1 MRVIFHVDVNNA
13 YLSWTAVYLLKNGY
27 KKDIRLIPSV
37 IGGDEESRH
46 GIVLAKSP
54 VAKKMGV
61 KSAETIYLA
70 RKKCKDLEVYPP
82 NFDVYQEY
90 SNKFYN
96 YLKQYSPLIERASI
110 DECFLDMSN
119 MNYLYDDLEK
129 VAHKIKDDIKNMFGF
144 TVNVGIG
151 SNKLL
156 AKMASDFE
164 KPDKV
169 HTLYTDEIESK
180 MWPLPVEDLLFVGK
194 SSSKLLHS
202 IGIDTIGDLANCDP
216 NLLSKYYKTRVDDLI
231 NSAKGIDNSEVI
243 NDYGDNKSISISR
256 TLLKDTNNI
265 SELKKKFLKLSQEI
279 GLRARN
285 NHLYANTIAITLKT
299 SSFKNISHQEGLS
312 SSTNN
317 TMEIYEKV
325 CELLRSIDKSETF
338 RLIGIRLDNLTKN
351 KVSKVSFFEEET
363 SDNIQEIM
371 DNINTK
377 YKNSMIMPAI
387 FYKDDKNSL

>member
-37 IGGDEESRH
+37 IGGDEDSRH

-54 VAKKMGV
+54 VAKKLGV
-61 KSAETIYLA
+61 KSAETIYMA

-82 NFDVYQEY
+82 DFSIYEEY

-96 YLKQYSPLIERASI
+96 YLKQYSPLIERASV

-119 MNYLYDDLEK
+119 TKYLYDDLEK
-129 VAHKIKDDIKNMFGF
+129 LAYKIKDDIKNMFGF

-151 SNKLL
+151 NNKLL

-169 HTLYTDEIESK
+169 HTLYTSEIETK
-180 MWPLPVEDLLFVGK
+180 MWPLDVSDLLFVGK

-216 NLLSKYYKTRVDDLI
+216 ALLSKYYKSRVDDLI
-231 NSAKGIDNSEVI
+231 NSAKGIDDSPVV

-256 TLLKDTNNI
+256 TLMKDTDNLNEI
-265 SELKKKFLKLSQEI
+265 KKILLKLSQEI

-285 NHLYANTIAITLKT
+285 SHLYANTIAITVRT
-299 SSFKNISHQEGLS
+299 SSFKNISHQLTLN

-325 CELLRSIDKSETF
+325 CELLRDIDKSESF
-338 RLIGIRLDNLTKN
+338 RLLGIRLDNLTKN
-351 KVSKVSFFEEET
+351 KTSKVSFFEEE
-363 SDNIQEIM
+363 DNDDIQKIM
-371 DNINTK
+371 DNLNTK
-377 YKNSMIMPAI
+377 YKNSIIMPAI
-387 FYKDDKNSL
+387 FYKGDK

>member
-37 IGGDEESRH
+37 IGGDEDSRH

-54 VAKKMGV
+54 VAKKLGV
-61 KSAETIYLA
+61 KSAEPIYMA
-70 RKKCKDLEVYPP
+70 RKKCKNLEVYPP
-82 NFDVYQEY
+82 DFSIYEEY

-96 YLKQYSPLIERASI
+96 YLKQYSPLIERASV

-119 MNYLYDDLEK
+119 TKYLYDDLEK
-129 VAHKIKDDIKNMFGF
+129 LAYKIKDDIKNMFGF

-151 SNKLL
+151 NNKLL

-169 HTLYTDEIESK
+169 HTLYTSEIETK
-180 MWPLPVEDLLFVGK
+180 MWPLDVSDLLFVGK

-216 NLLSKYYKTRVDDLI
+216 TLLLKYYKSRVDDLI
-231 NSAKGIDNSEVI
+231 NSAKGIDDSPVV

-256 TLLKDTNNI
+256 TLMKDTDNLNEI
-265 SELKKKFLKLSQEI
+265 KKILLKLSQEI

-285 NHLYANTIAITLKT
+285 SHLYANTIAITVRT
-299 SSFKNISHQEGLS
+299 SSFKNISHQLTLD

-325 CELLRSIDKSETF
+325 CELLRDIDKSESF
-338 RLIGIRLDNLTKN
+338 RLLGIRLDNLTKS
-351 KVSKVSFFEEET
+351 KTSKVSFFEEE
-363 SDNIQEIM
+363 DNDDIQKIM
-371 DNINTK
+371 DNLNTK
-377 YKNSMIMPAI
+377 YKNSIIMPAI
-387 FYKDDKNSL
+387 FYKGDK

>member
-216 NLLSKYYKTRVDDLI
+216 NLISKYYKTRVDDLI

>member
-1 MRVIFHVDVNNA
+1 
-13 YLSWTAVYLLKNGY
+13 
-27 KKDIRLIPSV
+27 
-37 IGGDEESRH
+37 
-46 GIVLAKSP
+46 
-54 VAKKMGV
+54 
-61 KSAETIYLA
+61 
-70 RKKCKDLEVYPP
+70 
-82 NFDVYQEY
+82 
-90 SNKFYN
+90 
-96 YLKQYSPLIERASI
+96 
-110 DECFLDMSN
+110 
-119 MNYLYDDLEK
+119 
-129 VAHKIKDDIKNMFGF
+129 
-144 TVNVGIG
+144 
-151 SNKLL
+151 
-156 AKMASDFE
+156 MASDFE

>member
-37 IGGDEESRH
+37 IGGDEDSRH

-54 VAKKMGV
+54 IAKKMGV
-61 KSAETIYLA
+61 KSAETIYMA

-82 NFDVYQEY
+82 NFQIYEEY

-96 YLKQYSPLIERASI
+96 YLKQYSPLIERASV

-119 MNYLYDDLEK
+119 TKYLYDDLESL
-129 VAHKIKDDIKNMFGF
+129 AYKIKDDIKNMFGF

-151 SNKLL
+151 NNKLL

-169 HTLYTDEIESK
+169 HTLYTNEIETK
-180 MWPLPVEDLLFVGK
+180 MWPLDVSDLLFVGK

-216 NLLSKYYKTRVDDLI
+216 NILSKYYKSRVDDLI
-231 NSAKGIDNSEVI
+231 NSAKGIDDTPVI

-256 TLLKDTNNI
+256 TLLKDTDNLNEI
-265 SELKKKFLKLSQEI
+265 KKVLLKLSQEI

-285 NHLYANTIAITLKT
+285 NNLYANTIALTLKT
-299 SSFKNISHQEGLS
+299 SSFKNISHQISLDT
-312 SSTNN
+312 STNN

-325 CELLRSIDKSETF
+325 CELLRSVDKSEPF
-338 RLIGIRLDNLTKN
+338 RLLGIRLDNLTRTKN
-351 KVSKVSFFEEET
+351 SKISFFEEET
-363 SDNIQEIM
+363 NDDIQKIM
-371 DNINTK
+371 DNINTR

-387 FYKDDKNSL
+387 FYKDN

>member
-37 IGGDEESRH
+37 IGGAEESRH

-285 NHLYANTIAITLKT
+285 SHLYANTIAITLKT

>member
-37 IGGDEESRH
+37 IGGDEDSRH

-54 VAKKMGV
+54 VAKKLGV
-61 KSAETIYLA
+61 KSAETIYMA

-82 NFDVYQEY
+82 DFSIYEEY

-96 YLKQYSPLIERASI
+96 YLKQYSPLIERASV

-119 MNYLYDDLEK
+119 TKYLYDDLEK
-129 VAHKIKDDIKNMFGF
+129 LAYKIKDDIKNMFGF
-144 TVNVGIG
+144 TVGIG
-151 SNKLL
+151 NNKLL

-169 HTLYTDEIESK
+169 HTLYTSEIETK
-180 MWPLPVEDLLFVGK
+180 MWPLDVSDLLFVGK

-216 NLLSKYYKTRVDDLI
+216 ALLSKYYKSRVDDLI
-231 NSAKGIDNSEVI
+231 NSAKGIDDSPVV

-256 TLLKDTNNI
+256 TLMKDTDNLNEI
-265 SELKKKFLKLSQEI
+265 KKILLKLSQEI

-285 NHLYANTIAITLKT
+285 SRLYANTIAITVRT
-299 SSFKNISHQEGLS
+299 SSFKNISHQLTLN

-325 CELLRSIDKSETF
+325 CELLRDIDKSESF
-338 RLIGIRLDNLTKN
+338 RLLGIRLDNLTKN
-351 KVSKVSFFEEET
+351 KTSKVSFFEEE
-363 SDNIQEIM
+363 DNDDIQKIM
-371 DNINTK
+371 DNLNTK
-377 YKNSMIMPAI
+377 YKNSIIMPAI
-387 FYKDDKNSL
+387 FYKGDK

>member
-180 MWPLPVEDLLFVGK
+180 MWPLPVEDLLFIGK

>member
-37 IGGDEESRH
+37 IGGDEDKRR

-61 KSAETIYLA
+61 KSAETIYMA
-70 RKKCKDLEVYPP
+70 RKKCKDLEVFPP
-82 NFDVYQEY
+82 NFLVYDEY

-96 YLKQYSPLIERASI
+96 YLKQYSPEIERASV

-119 MNYLYDDLEK
+119 TKYLYNDLEK
-129 VAHKIKDDIKNMFGF
+129 LAYKIKDDIKNMFGF

-151 SNKLL
+151 NNKLL

-169 HTLYTDEIESK
+169 HTLYENEIETK

-231 NSAKGIDNSEVI
+231 NSAKGIDNSPVI
-243 NDYGDNKSISISR
+243 TDYGDNKSISISR
-256 TLLKDTNNI
+256 TLLKDTDNLNEI
-265 SELKKKFLKLSQEI
+265 KRKFLKLSQEI

-285 NHLYANTIAITLKT
+285 SNQYANTIAITLRT
-299 SSFKNISHQEGLS
+299 SSFKNISHQVSLS
-312 SSTNN
+312 TSTNN

-325 CELLRSIDKSETF
+325 CELLRSVDKSEPF
-338 RLIGIRLDNLTKN
+338 RLLGIRLDNLSKTKT
-351 KVSKVSFFEEET
+351 SKVSFFEEEND
-363 SDNIQEIM
+363 DNIQKIM
-371 DNINTK
+371 DNLNTK
-377 YKNSMIMPAI
+377 YKNSVIMPAI
-387 FYKDDKNSL
+387 FYKDDK

>member
-37 IGGDEESRH
+37 IGGDEDSRH

-54 VAKKMGV
+54 VAKKLGV
-61 KSAETIYLA
+61 KSAETIYMA

-82 NFDVYQEY
+82 DFSIYEEY

-96 YLKQYSPLIERASI
+96 YLKQYSPLIERASV

-119 MNYLYDDLEK
+119 TKYLYDDLEK
-129 VAHKIKDDIKNMFGF
+129 LAYKIKDDIKNMFGF

-151 SNKLL
+151 NNKLL

-169 HTLYTDEIESK
+169 HTLYTSEIETK
-180 MWPLPVEDLLFVGK
+180 MWPLDVSDLLFVGK

-216 NLLSKYYKTRVDDLI
+216 ALLSKYYKSRVDDLI
-231 NSAKGIDNSEVI
+231 NSAKGIDDSPVV

-256 TLLKDTNNI
+256 TLMKDTDNLNEI
-265 SELKKKFLKLSQEI
+265 KKILLKLSQEI

-285 NHLYANTIAITLKT
+285 SHLYANTIAITVRT
-299 SSFKNISHQEGLS
+299 SSFKNISHQLTLD

-325 CELLRSIDKSETF
+325 CELLRDIDKSESF
-338 RLIGIRLDNLTKN
+338 RLLGIRLDNLTKN
-351 KVSKVSFFEEET
+351 KTSKVSFFEEE
-363 SDNIQEIM
+363 DNDDIQKIM
-371 DNINTK
+371 DNLNTK
-377 YKNSMIMPAI
+377 YKNSIIMPAI
-387 FYKDDKNSL
+387 FYKGDK

>member
-13 YLSWTAVYLLKNGY
+13 YLSWTAVYLLKTGY

-37 IGGDEESRH
+37 IGGDEDSRH

-61 KSAETIYLA
+61 KSAETIYMA
-70 RKKCKDLEVYPP
+70 RKKCKDLEVFSP
-82 NFDVYQEY
+82 NFELYEEY

-96 YLKQYSPLIERASI
+96 YLKQYSPLIERASV

-119 MNYLYDDLEK
+119 MNYLYDDIEK
-129 VAHKIKDDIKNMFGF
+129 VAYKIKDDIKNMFGF

-169 HTLYTDEIESK
+169 HTLYTSEIESK
-180 MWPLPVEDLLFVGK
+180 MWPLPVDDLLFIGK

-202 IGIDTIGDLANCDP
+202 IGIDTIGELAHADP

-231 NSAKGIDNSEVI
+231 NSANGIDDSPVV

-265 SELKKKFLKLSQEI
+265 KELKSKFLKLSQEI

-299 SSFKNISHQEGLS
+299 SSFKNISHQESLKV
-312 SSTNN
+312 STNN

-325 CELLRSIDKSETF
+325 CELLRAVDKSEPF
-338 RLIGIRLDNLTKN
+338 RLVGIRLDNLTKTKN
-351 KVSKVSFFEEET
+351 NEISFFEEDTGDE
-363 SDNIQEIM
+363 IQDIM
-371 DNINTK
+371 DNINNK
-377 YKNSMIMPAI
+377 YKNSIIMPAI
-387 FYKDDKNSL
+387 FYKDDK

>member
-1 MRVIFHVDVNNA
+1 M
-13 YLSWTAVYLLKNGY
+13 
-27 KKDIRLIPSV
+27 
-37 IGGDEESRH
+37 
-46 GIVLAKSP
+46 
-54 VAKKMGV
+54 
-61 KSAETIYLA
+61 A

-82 NFDVYQEY
+82 DFSIYEEY

-96 YLKQYSPLIERASI
+96 YLKQYSPLIERASV

-119 MNYLYDDLEK
+119 TKYLYDDLEK
-129 VAHKIKDDIKNMFGF
+129 LAYKIKDDIKNMFGF

-151 SNKLL
+151 NNKLL

-169 HTLYTDEIESK
+169 HTLYTSEIETK
-180 MWPLPVEDLLFVGK
+180 MWPLDVSDLLFVGK

-216 NLLSKYYKTRVDDLI
+216 ALLSKYYKSRVDDLI
-231 NSAKGIDNSEVI
+231 NSAKGIDDSPVV

-256 TLLKDTNNI
+256 TLMKDTDNLNEI
-265 SELKKKFLKLSQEI
+265 KKILLKLSQEI

-285 NHLYANTIAITLKT
+285 SHLYANTIAITVRT
-299 SSFKNISHQEGLS
+299 SSFKNISHQLTLN

-325 CELLRSIDKSETF
+325 CELLRDIDKSESF
-338 RLIGIRLDNLTKN
+338 RLLGIRLDNLTKN
-351 KVSKVSFFEEET
+351 KTSKVSFFEEE
-363 SDNIQEIM
+363 DNDDIQKIM
-371 DNINTK
+371 DNLNTK
-377 YKNSMIMPAI
+377 YKNSIIMPAI
-387 FYKDDKNSL
+387 FYKGDK

>member
-1 MRVIFHVDVNNA
+1 MANRIIFHVDVNNA

-37 IGGDEESRH
+37 IGGDEDSRH

-54 VAKKMGV
+54 IAKKMGI
-61 KSAETIYLA
+61 KSAETIYMA
-70 RKKCKDLEVYPP
+70 RKKCKELEVFPP
-82 NFDVYQEY
+82 NFNIYDEY

-96 YLKQYSPLIERASI
+96 YLKQYTPDIERASI

-119 MNYLYDDLEK
+119 TKYLYDDLESL
-129 VAHKIKDDIKNMFGF
+129 AYKIKDDIKNMFGF

-151 SNKLL
+151 NNKLL

-169 HTLYTDEIESK
+169 HTLYTNEIETK
-180 MWPLPVEDLLFVGK
+180 MWPLPIEDLLFVGK

-202 IGIDTIGDLANCDP
+202 IGIDTIGALANCDP
-216 NLLSKYYKTRVDDLI
+216 SILSRYYKTRVDDLI
-231 NSAKGIDNSEVI
+231 NSANGIDDSPVI

-256 TLLKDTNNI
+256 TLLKDTDNLNEI
-265 SELKKKFLKLSQEI
+265 KRVLLKLSQEI

-285 NHLYANTIAITLKT
+285 SNLYANTIAITLKT
-299 SSFKNISHQEGLS
+299 SSFKNMSHQVSLDT
-312 SSTNN
+312 STNN

-325 CELLRSIDKSETF
+325 CELLRGVDKSEPF
-338 RLIGIRLDNLTKN
+338 RLLGIRLDNLSKTKT
-351 KVSKVSFFEEET
+351 SKVSLFEEE
-363 SDNIQEIM
+363 SDDNMQKIM
-371 DNINTK
+371 DNLNTK
-377 YKNSMIMPAI
+377 YNNSIIMPAI
-387 FYKDDKNSL
+387 FYKDEK

>member
-37 IGGDEESRH
+37 IGGDEDSRH

-54 VAKKMGV
+54 VAKKLGV
-61 KSAETIYLA
+61 KSAETIYMA

-82 NFDVYQEY
+82 DFSIYEEY

-96 YLKQYSPLIERASI
+96 YLKQYSPLIERASV

-119 MNYLYDDLEK
+119 TKYLYDDLEK
-129 VAHKIKDDIKNMFGF
+129 LAYKIKDDIKNMFGF

-151 SNKLL
+151 NNKLL

-169 HTLYTDEIESK
+169 HTLYTSEIETK
-180 MWPLPVEDLLFVGK
+180 MWPLDVSDLLFVGK

-216 NLLSKYYKTRVDDLI
+216 ALLSKYYKSRVDDLI
-231 NSAKGIDNSEVI
+231 NSAKGIDDSPVV

-256 TLLKDTNNI
+256 TLMKDTDNLNEI
-265 SELKKKFLKLSQEI
+265 KKILLKLSQEI

-285 NHLYANTIAITLKT
+285 SHLYANTIAITVRT
-299 SSFKNISHQEGLS
+299 SSFKNISHQLTLN

-325 CELLRSIDKSETF
+325 CELLRDIDKSESF
-338 RLIGIRLDNLTKN
+338 RLLEWII
-351 KVSKVSFFEEET
+351 
-363 SDNIQEIM
+363 
-371 DNINTK
+371 
-377 YKNSMIMPAI
+377 
-387 FYKDDKNSL
+387 

>member
-27 KKDIRLIPSV
+27 KNDIRLIPSV

-180 MWPLPVEDLLFVGK
+180 MWPLPVEDLLFIGK

>member
-1 MRVIFHVDVNNA
+1 MANRIIFHVDVNNA

-37 IGGDEESRH
+37 IGGDEDSRH

-54 VAKKMGV
+54 IAKKMGI
-61 KSAETIYLA
+61 KSAETIYMA
-70 RKKCKDLEVYPP
+70 RKKCKELEVFPP
-82 NFDVYQEY
+82 NFNIYDEY

-96 YLKQYSPLIERASI
+96 YLKQYTPDIERASI

-119 MNYLYDDLEK
+119 TKYLYDDLESL
-129 VAHKIKDDIKNMFGF
+129 AYKIKDDIKKMFGF

-151 SNKLL
+151 NNKLL

-169 HTLYTDEIESK
+169 HTLYTNEIETK
-180 MWPLPVEDLLFVGK
+180 MWPLPIEDLLFVGK

-202 IGIDTIGDLANCDP
+202 IGIDTIGALANCDP
-216 NLLSKYYKTRVDDLI
+216 SILSRYYKTRVDDLI
-231 NSAKGIDNSEVI
+231 NSANGIDDSPVI

-256 TLLKDTNNI
+256 TLLKDTDNLNEI
-265 SELKKKFLKLSQEI
+265 KRVLLKLSQEI

-285 NHLYANTIAITLKT
+285 SNLYANTIAITLKT
-299 SSFKNISHQEGLS
+299 SSFKNMSHQVSLDT
-312 SSTNN
+312 STNN

-325 CELLRSIDKSETF
+325 CELLRGVDKSEPF
-338 RLIGIRLDNLTKN
+338 RLLGIRLDNLSKTKT
-351 KVSKVSFFEEET
+351 SKVSLFEEE
-363 SDNIQEIM
+363 SDDNIQKIM
-371 DNINTK
+371 DNLNTK
-377 YKNSMIMPAI
+377 YNNSIIMPAI
-387 FYKDDKNSL
+387 FYKDEK

>member
-37 IGGDEESRH
+37 IGGDEDSRH

-54 VAKKMGV
+54 VAKKLGV
-61 KSAETIYLA
+61 KSAEPIYMA

-82 NFDVYQEY
+82 DFSIYEEY

-96 YLKQYSPLIERASI
+96 YLKQYSPLIERASV

-119 MNYLYDDLEK
+119 TKYLYDDLEK
-129 VAHKIKDDIKNMFGF
+129 LAYKIKDDIKNMFGF

-151 SNKLL
+151 NNKLL

-169 HTLYTDEIESK
+169 HTLYTSEIETK
-180 MWPLPVEDLLFVGK
+180 MWPLDVSDLLFVGK

-216 NLLSKYYKTRVDDLI
+216 ALLSKYYKSRVEDLI
-231 NSAKGIDNSEVI
+231 NSAKGIDDSPVV

-256 TLLKDTNNI
+256 TLMKDTDNLNEI
-265 SELKKKFLKLSQEI
+265 KKILLKLSQEI

-285 NHLYANTIAITLKT
+285 SHLYANTIAITVRT
-299 SSFKNISHQEGLS
+299 SSFKNISHQLTLD

-325 CELLRSIDKSETF
+325 CELLRDIDKSEPF
-338 RLIGIRLDNLTKN
+338 RLLGIRLDNLTKN
-351 KVSKVSFFEEET
+351 KTSKVSFFEEE
-363 SDNIQEIM
+363 DNDDIQKIM
-371 DNINTK
+371 DNLNTK
-377 YKNSMIMPAI
+377 YKNSIIMPAI
-387 FYKDDKNSL
+387 FYKGDK

>member
-37 IGGDEESRH
+37 IGGDEDKRR

-61 KSAETIYLA
+61 KSAETIYMA
-70 RKKCKDLEVYPP
+70 RKKCKDLEVFPP
-82 NFDVYQEY
+82 NFLVYDEY

-96 YLKQYSPLIERASI
+96 YLKQYSPEIERASV

-119 MNYLYDDLEK
+119 TKYLYNDLEK
-129 VAHKIKDDIKNMFGF
+129 LAYKIKDDIKNMFGF

-151 SNKLL
+151 NNKLL

-169 HTLYTDEIESK
+169 HTLYENEIATK

-231 NSAKGIDNSEVI
+231 NSAKGIDNSPVI

-256 TLLKDTNNI
+256 TLLKDTDNLNEI
-265 SELKKKFLKLSQEI
+265 KRKFLKLSQEI

-285 NHLYANTIAITLKT
+285 SNQYANTIAITLRT
-299 SSFKNISHQEGLS
+299 SSFKNISHQVSLS
-312 SSTNN
+312 TSTNN

-325 CELLRSIDKSETF
+325 CELLRSVDKSEPF
-338 RLIGIRLDNLTKN
+338 RLLGIRLDNLSKTKT
-351 KVSKVSFFEEET
+351 SKVSFFEEEND
-363 SDNIQEIM
+363 DNIQKIM
-371 DNINTK
+371 DNLNTK
-377 YKNSMIMPAI
+377 YKNSVIMPAI
-387 FYKDDKNSL
+387 FYKDDK

>member
-37 IGGDEESRH
+37 IGGDEDSRH

-54 VAKKMGV
+54 VAKKLGV
-61 KSAETIYLA
+61 KSAEPIYMA
-70 RKKCKDLEVYPP
+70 RKKCKNLEVYPP
-82 NFDVYQEY
+82 DFSIYEEY

-96 YLKQYSPLIERASI
+96 YLKQYSPLIERASV

-119 MNYLYDDLEK
+119 TKYLYDDLEK
-129 VAHKIKDDIKNMFGF
+129 LAYKIKDDIKNMFGF

-151 SNKLL
+151 NNKLL

-169 HTLYTDEIESK
+169 HTLYTSEIETK
-180 MWPLPVEDLLFVGK
+180 MWPLDVSDLLFVGK

-216 NLLSKYYKTRVDDLI
+216 TLLSKYYKSRVDDLI
-231 NSAKGIDNSEVI
+231 NSAKGIDDSPVV

-256 TLLKDTNNI
+256 TLMKDTDNLNEI
-265 SELKKKFLKLSQEI
+265 KKILLKLSQEI

-285 NHLYANTIAITLKT
+285 SHLYANTIAITVRT
-299 SSFKNISHQEGLS
+299 SSFKNISHQLTLD

-325 CELLRSIDKSETF
+325 CELLRDIDKSESF
-338 RLIGIRLDNLTKN
+338 RLLGIRLDNLTKS
-351 KVSKVSFFEEET
+351 KTSKVSFFEEE
-363 SDNIQEIM
+363 DNDDIQKIM
-371 DNINTK
+371 DNLNTK
-377 YKNSMIMPAI
+377 YKNSIIMPAI
-387 FYKDDKNSL
+387 FYKGDK

>member
-1 MRVIFHVDVNNA
+1 MANRIIFHVDVNNA

-37 IGGDEESRH
+37 IGGDEDSRH

-54 VAKKMGV
+54 IAKKMGI
-61 KSAETIYLA
+61 KSAETIYMA
-70 RKKCKDLEVYPP
+70 RKKCKELEVFPP
-82 NFDVYQEY
+82 NFNIYDEY

-96 YLKQYSPLIERASI
+96 YLKQYTPDIERASI

-119 MNYLYDDLEK
+119 TKYLYDDLESL
-129 VAHKIKDDIKNMFGF
+129 AYKIKDDIKNMFGF

-151 SNKLL
+151 NNKLL

-169 HTLYTDEIESK
+169 HTLYTNEIETK
-180 MWPLPVEDLLFVGK
+180 MWPLPIEDLLFVGK

-202 IGIDTIGDLANCDP
+202 IGIDTIGALANCDP
-216 NLLSKYYKTRVDDLI
+216 SILSRYYKTRVDDLI
-231 NSAKGIDNSEVI
+231 NSANGIDDSPVI

-256 TLLKDTNNI
+256 TLLKDTDNLNEI
-265 SELKKKFLKLSQEI
+265 KRVLLKLSQEI

-285 NHLYANTIAITLKT
+285 SNLYANTIAITLKT
-299 SSFKNISHQEGLS
+299 SSFKNMSHQVSLDT
-312 SSTNN
+312 STNN

-325 CELLRSIDKSETF
+325 CELLRGVDKSEPF
-338 RLIGIRLDNLTKN
+338 RLLGIRLDNLSKTKT
-351 KVSKVSFFEEET
+351 SKVSLFEEE
-363 SDNIQEIM
+363 SDDNIQKIM
-371 DNINTK
+371 DNLNTK
-377 YKNSMIMPAI
+377 YNNSIIMPAI
-387 FYKDDKNSL
+387 FYKDEK

>member
-27 KKDIRLIPSV
+27 KIDIRLIPSV

-351 KVSKVSFFEEET
+351 KVSKVSFFEVET

>member
-1 MRVIFHVDVNNA
+1 MRIIFHVDVNNA

-37 IGGDEESRH
+37 IGGDEDSRH

-54 VAKKMGV
+54 VAKKLGI
-61 KSAETIYLA
+61 KSAETIYMA

-82 NFDVYQEY
+82 DFSIYEEY

-96 YLKQYSPLIERASI
+96 YLKQYSPLIERASV

-119 MNYLYDDLEK
+119 TKYLYDDLESL
-129 VAHKIKDDIKNMFGF
+129 AYKIKDDIKNMFGF

-151 SNKLL
+151 NNKLL

-169 HTLYTDEIESK
+169 HTLYTDEIETK
-180 MWPLPVEDLLFVGK
+180 MWPLDVSDLLFVGK

-216 NLLSKYYKTRVDDLI
+216 ALLSKYYKSRVDDLI
-231 NSAKGIDNSEVI
+231 NSAKGIDDSPVV

-256 TLLKDTNNI
+256 TLMKDTDNLNEI
-265 SELKKKFLKLSQEI
+265 KKILLKLSQEI

-285 NHLYANTIAITLKT
+285 SHLYANTIAITVRT
-299 SSFKNISHQEGLS
+299 SSFKNISHQLTLN

-325 CELLRSIDKSETF
+325 CELLRDIDKSESF
-338 RLIGIRLDNLTKN
+338 RLLGIRLDNLTKN
-351 KVSKVSFFEEET
+351 KTSKVSFFEEE
-363 SDNIQEIM
+363 DNDDIQKIM
-371 DNINTK
+371 DNLNTK
-377 YKNSMIMPAI
+377 YKNSIIMPAI
-387 FYKDDKNSL
+387 FYKGDK

>member
-37 IGGDEESRH
+37 IGGDEDSRH

-54 VAKKMGV
+54 VAKKLGV
-61 KSAETIYLA
+61 KSAETIYMA

-82 NFDVYQEY
+82 DFSIYEEY

-96 YLKQYSPLIERASI
+96 YLKQYSPLIERASV

-119 MNYLYDDLEK
+119 TKYLYDDLESL
-129 VAHKIKDDIKNMFGF
+129 AYKIKDDIKNMFGF

-151 SNKLL
+151 NNKLL

-169 HTLYTDEIESK
+169 HTLYTSEIETK
-180 MWPLPVEDLLFVGK
+180 MWPLDVSDLLFVGK

-216 NLLSKYYKTRVDDLI
+216 ALLSKYYKSRVDDLI
-231 NSAKGIDNSEVI
+231 NSAKGIDDSPVV

-256 TLLKDTNNI
+256 TLMKDTDNLNEI
-265 SELKKKFLKLSQEI
+265 KKILLKLSQEI

-285 NHLYANTIAITLKT
+285 SHLYANTIAITVRT
-299 SSFKNISHQEGLS
+299 SSFKNISHQLTLN

-325 CELLRSIDKSETF
+325 CELLRDIDKSESF
-338 RLIGIRLDNLTKN
+338 RLLGIRLDNLTKN
-351 KVSKVSFFEEET
+351 KTSKVSFFEEE
-363 SDNIQEIM
+363 DNDDIQKIM
-371 DNINTK
+371 DNLNTK
-377 YKNSMIMPAI
+377 YKNSIIMPAI
-387 FYKDDKNSL
+387 FYKGDK

>member
-37 IGGDEESRH
+37 IGGDEDSRH

-54 VAKKMGV
+54 VAKKLGV
-61 KSAETIYLA
+61 KSAEPIYMA
-70 RKKCKDLEVYPP
+70 RKKCKNLEVYPP
-82 NFDVYQEY
+82 DFSIYEEY

-96 YLKQYSPLIERASI
+96 YLKQYSPLIERASV

-119 MNYLYDDLEK
+119 TKYLYDDLESL
-129 VAHKIKDDIKNMFGF
+129 AYKIKDDIKNMFGF

-151 SNKLL
+151 NNKLL

-169 HTLYTDEIESK
+169 HTLYTSEIETK
-180 MWPLPVEDLLFVGK
+180 MWPLDVSDLLFVGK

-216 NLLSKYYKTRVDDLI
+216 TLLSKYYKSRVDDLI
-231 NSAKGIDNSEVI
+231 NSAKGIDDSPVV

-256 TLLKDTNNI
+256 TLMKDTDNLNEI
-265 SELKKKFLKLSQEI
+265 KKILLKLSQEI

-285 NHLYANTIAITLKT
+285 SHLYANTIAIIVRT
-299 SSFKNISHQEGLS
+299 SSFKNISHQLTLN

-325 CELLRSIDKSETF
+325 CELLRDIDKSESF
-338 RLIGIRLDNLTKN
+338 RLLGIRLDNLTKN
-351 KVSKVSFFEEET
+351 KTSKVSFFEEE
-363 SDNIQEIM
+363 DNDDIQKIM
-371 DNINTK
+371 DNLNTK
-377 YKNSMIMPAI
+377 YKNSIIMPAI
-387 FYKDDKNSL
+387 FYKGDK

>member
-1 MRVIFHVDVNNA
+1 MANRIIFHVDVNNA

-37 IGGDEESRH
+37 IGGDEDSRH

-54 VAKKMGV
+54 IAKKMGV
-61 KSAETIYLA
+61 KSAETIYMA
-70 RKKCKDLEVYPP
+70 RKKCKDLEVFPP
-82 NFDVYQEY
+82 NFNIYDEY

-96 YLKQYSPLIERASI
+96 YLKQYTPDIERASI

-119 MNYLYDDLEK
+119 TKYLYDDLESL
-129 VAHKIKDDIKNMFGF
+129 AYKIKDDIKNMFGF

-151 SNKLL
+151 NNKLL

-169 HTLYTDEIESK
+169 HTLYTNEIETK

-216 NLLSKYYKTRVDDLI
+216 SILSRFYKTRVDDLI
-231 NSAKGIDNSEVI
+231 NSAKGIDNSPVI

-256 TLLKDTNNI
+256 TLLKDTDNLNEI
-265 SELKKKFLKLSQEI
+265 KRVLLKLSQEI
-279 GLRARN
+279 GLRASN
-285 NHLYANTIAITLKT
+285 SNLYANTIAITLKT
-299 SSFKNISHQEGLS
+299 SSFKNMSHQLS
-312 SSTNN
+312 LDTSTNN
-317 TMEIYEKV
+317 TMEIYDKV
-325 CELLRSIDKSETF
+325 CELLRGVDKSEPF
-338 RLIGIRLDNLTKN
+338 RLLGIRLDNLSKTKS
-351 KVSKVSFFEEET
+351 SKVSLFEEE
-363 SDNIQEIM
+363 SDDNIQKIM
-371 DNINTK
+371 DNLNTK
-377 YKNSMIMPAI
+377 YKNSIIMPAI
-387 FYKDDKNSL
+387 FYKDEK

>member
-37 IGGDEESRH
+37 IGGDEDSRH

-54 VAKKMGV
+54 VAKKLGV
-61 KSAETIYLA
+61 KSAETIYMA

-82 NFDVYQEY
+82 DFSIYEEY

-96 YLKQYSPLIERASI
+96 YLKQYSPLIERASV

-119 MNYLYDDLEK
+119 TKYLYDDLEK
-129 VAHKIKDDIKNMFGF
+129 LAYKIKDDIKNMFGF

-151 SNKLL
+151 NNKLL

-169 HTLYTDEIESK
+169 HTLYTSEIETK
-180 MWPLPVEDLLFVGK
+180 MWPLDVSDLLFVGK

-216 NLLSKYYKTRVDDLI
+216 ALLSKYYKSRVDDLI
-231 NSAKGIDNSEVI
+231 NSAKGIDDSPVV

-256 TLLKDTNNI
+256 TLMKDTDNLNEI
-265 SELKKKFLKLSQEI
+265 KKILLKLSQEI

-285 NHLYANTIAITLKT
+285 SHLYANTIAITVRT
-299 SSFKNISHQEGLS
+299 SSFKNISHQLTLN

-325 CELLRSIDKSETF
+325 CELLRDIDKSEPF
-338 RLIGIRLDNLTKN
+338 RLLGIRLDNLTKN
-351 KVSKVSFFEEET
+351 KTSKVSFFEEE
-363 SDNIQEIM
+363 DNDDIQKIM
-371 DNINTK
+371 DNLNTK
-377 YKNSMIMPAI
+377 YKNSIIMPAI
-387 FYKDDKNSL
+387 FYKGDK

>member
-1 MRVIFHVDVNNA
+1 
-13 YLSWTAVYLLKNGY
+13 
-27 KKDIRLIPSV
+27 
-37 IGGDEESRH
+37 
-46 GIVLAKSP
+46 
-54 VAKKMGV
+54 MGV

-119 MNYLYDDLEK
+119 MSYLYDDLEK

-325 CELLRSIDKSETF
+325 CALLRSIDKSETF

>member
-216 NLLSKYYKTRVDDLI
+216 NLISKYYKTRVDDLI

-285 NHLYANTIAITLKT
+285 SHLYANTIAITLKT

>member
-1 MRVIFHVDVNNA
+1 MSDRIIFHVDVNNA

-37 IGGDEESRH
+37 IGGDEDSRH

-54 VAKKMGV
+54 IAKKMGV
-61 KSAETIYLA
+61 KSAETIYMA
-70 RKKCKDLEVYPP
+70 RKKCKDLEVFPP
-82 NFDVYQEY
+82 NFNIYDEY

-96 YLKQYSPLIERASI
+96 YLKQYTPDIERASI

-119 MNYLYDDLEK
+119 TKYLYDDLESL
-129 VAHKIKDDIKNMFGF
+129 AYKIKDDIKNMFGF

-151 SNKLL
+151 NNKLL

-169 HTLYTDEIESK
+169 HTLYTNEIETK

-216 NLLSKYYKTRVDDLI
+216 SILSRFYKTRVDDLI
-231 NSAKGIDNSEVI
+231 NSAKGIDNSPVI

-256 TLLKDTNNI
+256 TLLKDTDNLNEI
-265 SELKKKFLKLSQEI
+265 KRVLLKLSQEI

-285 NHLYANTIAITLKT
+285 SNLYANTIAITLKT
-299 SSFKNISHQEGLS
+299 SSFKNMSHQLS
-312 SSTNN
+312 LDTSTNN
-317 TMEIYEKV
+317 TMEIYDKV
-325 CELLRSIDKSETF
+325 CELLRGVDKSEPF
-338 RLIGIRLDNLTKN
+338 RLLGIRLDNLSKTKS
-351 KVSKVSFFEEET
+351 SKVSLFEEE
-363 SDNIQEIM
+363 SDDNIQKIM
-371 DNINTK
+371 DNLNTK
-377 YKNSMIMPAI
+377 YKNSIIMPAI
-387 FYKDDKNSL
+387 FYKDEK

>member
-1 MRVIFHVDVNNA
+1 MRIIFHVDVNNA

-37 IGGDEESRH
+37 IGGDEDSRH

-54 VAKKMGV
+54 IAKKLGV
-61 KSAETIYLA
+61 KSAETIYMA
-70 RKKCKDLEVYPP
+70 RKKCKNLEVYPP
-82 NFDVYQEY
+82 NFDLYDEY

-96 YLKQYSPLIERASI
+96 YLKQYSPLIERASV

-119 MNYLYDDLEK
+119 TKYLYDDLEK
-129 VAHKIKDDIKNMFGF
+129 LAYKIKDDIKEMFGF

-151 SNKLL
+151 NNKLL

-169 HTLYTDEIESK
+169 HTLYTNEIETK

-216 NLLSKYYKTRVDDLI
+216 NLLSKYYKSRVDDLI
-231 NSAKGIDNSEVI
+231 NSAKGIDESPVV

-256 TLLKDTNNI
+256 TLLKDTDNLNEI
-265 SELKKKFLKLSQEI
+265 KRMLLKLSQEI

-285 NHLYANTIAITLKT
+285 NNLYANTIAITLRT
-299 SSFKNISHQEGLS
+299 SSFKNMSHQVSLDT
-312 SSTNN
+312 STNN
-317 TMEIYEKV
+317 TMEIYDKV
-325 CELLRSIDKSETF
+325 CELLRSIDKREPF
-338 RLIGIRLDNLTKN
+338 RLLGIRLDNLTKT
-351 KVSKVSFFEEET
+351 KHSKVSFFDEE
-363 SDNIQEIM
+363 DNDDIQKIM
-371 DNINTK
+371 DNLNTK
-377 YKNSMIMPAI
+377 YKNSIIMPAI
-387 FYKDDKNSL
+387 FYKGDK

>member
-54 VAKKMGV
+54 VAKKKGV

-70 RKKCKDLEVYPP
+70 RKKCQDLEVYPP

-156 AKMASDFE
+156 AKMVSDFE
-164 KPDKV
+164 KPVKV

>member
-27 KKDIRLIPSV
+27 EKDIRLIPSV
-37 IGGDEESRH
+37 IGGDEDSRH

-54 VAKKMGV
+54 VAKKLGV
-61 KSAETIYLA
+61 KSAESIYMA
-70 RKKCKDLEVYPP
+70 RKKCKDLEVFPP
-82 NFDVYQEY
+82 NFNLYDEY

-96 YLKQYSPLIERASI
+96 YLKQYSPLIERASV

-119 MNYLYDDLEK
+119 TKYLYDDLEK
-129 VAHKIKDDIKNMFGF
+129 LAYKIKDDIKNMFGF

-151 SNKLL
+151 NNKLL

-169 HTLYTDEIESK
+169 HTLYESEIETK

-216 NLLSKYYKTRVDDLI
+216 SILSKYYKSRVDDLI
-231 NSAKGIDNSEVI
+231 NSAKGIDNSEVV

-256 TLLKDTNNI
+256 TLLKDTDNLNEI
-265 SELKKKFLKLSQEI
+265 KRMLLKLSQEI

-285 NHLYANTIAITLKT
+285 SNLYANTIAITLRT
-299 SSFKNISHQEGLS
+299 SSFKNMSHQMSLQT
-312 SSTNN
+312 STNN

-325 CELLRSIDKSETF
+325 CELLRNIDKSEPF
-338 RLIGIRLDNLTKN
+338 RLLGIRLDNLTKN
-351 KVSKVSFFEEET
+351 KVSKMSLFEEE
-363 SDNIQEIM
+363 DNDDIQKVM

-377 YKNSMIMPAI
+377 YKNSIIMPAI
-387 FYKDDKNSL
+387 FYKDEK

>member
-216 NLLSKYYKTRVDDLI
+216 NLISKYYKTRVDDLI

-285 NHLYANTIAITLKT
+285 SHLYANTIAITLKT

-338 RLIGIRLDNLTKN
+338 RLIWIRLDNLTKN